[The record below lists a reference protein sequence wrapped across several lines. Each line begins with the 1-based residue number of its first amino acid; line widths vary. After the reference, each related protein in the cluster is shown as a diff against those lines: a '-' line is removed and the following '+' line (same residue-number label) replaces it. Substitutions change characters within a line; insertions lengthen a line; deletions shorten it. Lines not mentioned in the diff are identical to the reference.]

1 MCMDWRLPHLS
12 SFFMHYVSHGWECE
26 GILVLIL
33 RSEREILT
41 APSLLDLQ
49 PTSSDNTLQSVIYTT
64 NRSATGNILEMLFQM
79 LLQ

>member
-1 MCMDWRLPHLS
+1 
-12 SFFMHYVSHGWECE
+12 MHYVSHGWECE

-79 LLQ
+79 LLHKAQ